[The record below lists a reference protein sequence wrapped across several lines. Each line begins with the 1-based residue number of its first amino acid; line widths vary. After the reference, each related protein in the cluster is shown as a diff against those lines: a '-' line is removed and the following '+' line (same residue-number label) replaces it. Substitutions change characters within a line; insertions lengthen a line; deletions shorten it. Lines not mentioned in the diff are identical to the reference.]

1 LTRERKSYLLDKSK
15 FTFGV
20 AKAAPSYFQGSMAH
34 RGLSQTS
41 APDGFVYQREF
52 VTPAEEA
59 ELIDFIR
66 ALPLKEAQYLQYTAR
81 RRIVSFGGS
90 YDFSSQELRPAGPVP
105 GFLRPLRSRI
115 ARLMGVPAAALN
127 HALVAEYQPGTP
139 LGWHRDVP
147 AFGVVG
153 GLSLLGFAR
162 MRFRP
167 YPHRKGDR
175 SALRIDLEPRSAY
188 AMRAAARWNW
198 QHAISPT
205 RELRYSITFRTL
217 ASAINR

>member
-1 LTRERKSYLLDKSK
+1 MSS
-15 FTFGV
+15 
-20 AKAAPSYFQGSMAH
+20 
-34 RGLSQTS
+34 
-41 APDGFVYQREF
+41 
-52 VTPAEEA
+52 AEEA
-59 ELIDFIR
+59 ELLELVR

-90 YDFSSQELRPAGPVP
+90 YDFSSQELRPAGPIP
-105 GFLRPLRSRI
+105 EFLHPLRERI
-115 ARLMGVPAAALN
+115 AALMRVPSQSIH

-147 AFGVVG
+147 DFGVVG

-167 YPHRKGDR
+167 YPHRKNDR
-175 SALRIDLEPRSAY
+175 TALKLDLEPRSAY
-188 AMRAAARWNW
+188 AMRGAARWHW

-205 RELRYSITFRTL
+205 HELRYSITFRTL
-217 ASAINR
+217 ASPLERAQGRSTTLRM

>member
-1 LTRERKSYLLDKSK
+1 
-15 FTFGV
+15 
-20 AKAAPSYFQGSMAH
+20 
-34 RGLSQTS
+34 
-41 APDGFVYQREF
+41 

-59 ELIDFIR
+59 ELLHVVR

-90 YDFSSQELRPAGPVP
+90 YDFSSQELRPAGPIP
-105 GFLRPLRSRI
+105 AFLHPLRVRI
-115 ARLMGVPAAALN
+115 AELMAVPAQSVS

-147 AFGVVG
+147 DFGVVG

-175 SALRIDLEPRSAY
+175 TALKLDLEPRSAY
-188 AMRAAARWNW
+188 AMRGAARWNW

-217 ASAINR
+217 AEPR

>member
-1 LTRERKSYLLDKSK
+1 MSS
-15 FTFGV
+15 
-20 AKAAPSYFQGSMAH
+20 
-34 RGLSQTS
+34 
-41 APDGFVYQREF
+41 
-52 VTPAEEA
+52 AEEA
-59 ELIDFIR
+59 ELLALVR

-90 YDFSSQELRPAGPVP
+90 YDFSSQELRPAGPIP
-105 GFLRPLRSRI
+105 ELLHPLRERI
-115 ARLMGVPAAALN
+115 AALMSVPADSVD

-147 AFGVVG
+147 DFGVVG
-153 GLSLLGFAR
+153 GLSLLGSAR

-167 YPHRKGDR
+167 YPHRRNDR
-175 SALRIDLEPRSAY
+175 TTLKLDLEPRSAY
-188 AMRAAARWNW
+188 AMSGAARWDW

-217 ASAINR
+217 AEQRPAGDPPFTARLKAPC